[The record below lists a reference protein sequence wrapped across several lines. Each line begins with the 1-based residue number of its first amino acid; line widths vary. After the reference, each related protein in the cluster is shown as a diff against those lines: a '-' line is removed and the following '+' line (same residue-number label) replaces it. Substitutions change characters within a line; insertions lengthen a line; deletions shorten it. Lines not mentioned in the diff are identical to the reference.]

1 MSANALSDSQQA
13 AQYNLPTPDPG
24 APFARN
30 VQFARPSTLNAAT
43 ISTPGARTQWSIDRS
58 GSSTPEPLSAQNA
71 GSYRNFDSGGGS
83 IGVQS
88 REDK

>member
-30 VQFARPSTLNAAT
+30 VQYARPNTLNAST
-43 ISTPGARTQWSIDRS
+43 ISTPGAKTQWSVDRS
-58 GSSTPEPLSAQNA
+58 GSNPPEPLSAQNA
-71 GSYRNFDSGGGS
+71 GSYRNFGSDSSS
-83 IGVQS
+83 IGVQT